1 MKRHGER
8 IFREKKRYGER
19 KNIDIL
25 KRDTYMVHGLERWT
39 SLTCGTVC
47 TPTTKFRLHFTAY
60 ALWTLSSHTN
70 VNFTRFVCSWRLC
83 MLRAKWLA
91 IKTFTF
97 QFSST
102 QKMIIFHFSN
112 LIFHYWIRESQPDL
126 WPQFVFMWT
135 SIASLHPHQEHAC
148 LLFI

>member
-70 VNFTRFVCSWRLC
+70 VNFTRLICCSWRLC
-83 MLRAKWLA
+83 LGQSGWQLKPLLFNFHQP
-91 IKTFTF
+91 K
-97 QFSST
+97 
-102 QKMIIFHFSN
+102 KIIIHFSN
-112 LIFHYWIRESQPDL
+112 LYLIIEFEKLKYL
-126 WPQFVFMWT
+126 WRQFVFMWT
-135 SIASLHPHQEHAC
+135 SSLHFNLNSP
-148 LLFI
+148 